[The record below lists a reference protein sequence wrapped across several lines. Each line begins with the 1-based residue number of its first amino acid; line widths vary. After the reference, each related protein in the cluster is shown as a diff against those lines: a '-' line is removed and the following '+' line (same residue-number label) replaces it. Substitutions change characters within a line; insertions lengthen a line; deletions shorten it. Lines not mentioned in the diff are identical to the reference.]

1 MGMSILEQLEHCKN
15 IFLKQAHINSNTK
28 ENAIYNDNY
37 LDVVNT
43 FNKEVYQYFSFL
55 KSDENILTKCTQ
67 KMWYSLFLERKRLE
81 KLGFSKIYN
90 RVHQV
95 ENDEELT
102 SIRYKDD
109 GKNTI
114 CEIIDKNNSIE
125 SFYYVNSKNEKSNV
139 FYGKNMREYLITSS
153 KFKTLKECAC
163 INCGAFMKV
172 EKLLDGCDY
181 CGTKYTLQGK
191 VSSLYEK
198 NSNTQSRRGAPIV
211 LVFLSVICFIIP
223 KLIPLGIALIIIAM
237 LYVAVNG
244 QKTTESII
252 K

>member
-109 GKNTI
+109 GKN
-114 CEIIDKNNSIE
+114 
-125 SFYYVNSKNEKSNV
+125 
-139 FYGKNMREYLITSS
+139 MREYLITSS
-153 KFKTLKECAC
+153 KFKTLKECVC
-163 INCGAFMKV
+163 INWGAFMKV
-172 EKLLDGCDY
+172 EELLNRIGKINIKL
-181 CGTKYTLQGK
+181 
-191 VSSLYEK
+191 
-198 NSNTQSRRGAPIV
+198 
-211 LVFLSVICFIIP
+211 
-223 KLIPLGIALIIIAM
+223 
-237 LYVAVNG
+237 
-244 QKTTESII
+244 
-252 K
+252 